1 MTNGSDKN
9 TCDFLDQVELPQESY
24 CEQESD
30 SEITQDS
37 ARTSI
42 FNQLGYPVFIDG
54 TTSQKGGFQQFLGE
68 LVLTS
73 FLYMKKG

>member
-1 MTNGSDKN
+1 MKWNYPKKAIVNKRVTVK
-9 TCDFLDQVELPQESY
+9 Y
-24 CEQESD
+24 
-30 SEITQDS
+30 SEITQDY

>member
-1 MTNGSDKN
+1 MKWNYPKKAIVNKRVTVK
-9 TCDFLDQVELPQESY
+9 Y
-24 CEQESD
+24 

-37 ARTSI
+37 ARTSV

-68 LVLTS
+68 LFLTS
-73 FLYMKKG
+73 SILFMISG